1 MLIVDRILGSADE
14 PRFAGRRVDTLPV
27 AAADAARRRLRAR
40 SASGLDVALDLPHRG
55 WLSDGA
61 VLHDDGERI
70 LVVNRPSGPLML
82 VDLPPGDVAAAFRV
96 GHALGNRHAPVA
108 LRAGG
113 LTTPV
118 SETPELAARPVL
130 ALGLAGVSVRFVEG
144 PFAPDAPPDCAGM
157 AHD

>member
-1 MLIVDRILGSADE
+1 M
-14 PRFAGRRVDTLPV
+14 
-27 AAADAARRRLRAR
+27 DARLREALEGELGARIR
-40 SASGLDVALDLPHRG
+40 SAS
-55 WLSDGA
+55 
-61 VLHDDGERI
+61 
-70 LVVNRPSGPLML
+70 VVHG
-82 VDLPPGDVAAAFRV
+82 GDVAAAFRV